1 MRLKSH
7 VIELGNRSELAVS
20 WRTDAGR
27 DRLLIEQRH
36 RHVFRY
42 FQCKFIDFGINEL
55 RVVEFRVDQ
64 FGIIEFGVYQFGI
77 DQYGIDQYGII
88 ERSSRCDHINRLAD
102 GDCGH
107 GL

>member
-7 VIELGNRSELAVS
+7 VIEFGNRSELAVS
-20 WRTDAGR
+20 LRSDAGR

-42 FQCKFIDFGINEL
+42 IQFKF
-55 RVVEFRVDQ
+55 
-64 FGIIEFGVYQFGI
+64 IEFGVNQLRVVQF
-77 DQYGIDQYGII
+77 GII
-88 ERSSRCDHINRLAD
+88 ERSSRCDHLNRLAD
-102 GDCGH
+102 GDCWH

>member
-7 VIELGNRSELAVS
+7 VVDLGNRSELAVS
-20 WRTDAGR
+20 WRSDAGR

-36 RHVFRY
+36 EHVFRY
-42 FQCKFIDFGINEL
+42 IQFKFI
-55 RVVEFRVDQ
+55 EFRVIQ
-64 FGIIEFGVYQFGI
+64 FGVIQFGVIQLGIIEF
-77 DQYGIDQYGII
+77 GII

-102 GDCGH
+102 GDRGH